1 MAVTLT
7 SNFIDELKQ
16 GSNRPNV
23 IVELGFNSVVRFL
36 ADGSFIADG
45 SILASGD
52 DGGVARTEKKGYSNI
67 GSNGGIFTD
76 VVTNLKGISSL
87 QNKIDAKGGF
97 VTLGQISITLTGRDS
112 FKAMIQNEFMKNRR
126 VTRMDGFEGLAY
138 SDYAATF
145 TGTIQ
150 TWSRKGDDLVIVV
163 QDDLVSAK
171 KKIPEESTDGNG
183 TVTNIQF
190 INYRS
195 TNPVDMMLDILKVQL
210 AIPASQVDTATFES
224 ERDTWLSGW
233 TFDRVLRKPEQ
244 ALKLLNDLQVQT
256 NTFIINDGEK
266 ISLKYFGPPVPGQ
279 IVPKWTDDNAIIRG
293 TLSQKSGY
301 DDNFYNRVVVYYDY
315 NEGDDDSI
323 NNFDTGAEATDLD
336 SQSAAEWD
344 EVRTKTIK
352 AKDIRTLAYTQPV
365 NINVTGDAV
374 TIYQVARYNG
384 AGTGTIA
391 YTQATNTIR
400 WTAPGGSVGE
410 AVELTKDGIYQ
421 LFDVD
426 TTISIRIIV
435 DTTELPG
442 TDQSDGI
449 TITALQGDIYAAT
462 LADKILQRYRD
473 PVSEVT
479 FDVDI
484 NHVARGTSFIKPTDL
499 IDVTTDEAFEKGKDS
514 WTNERLMI
522 TSTRPDFSG
531 SKISIAAIKTGI
543 PADNTRRFGFI
554 APTGFPDYAAATDA
568 QREYAFIGTSIDN
581 LVYGELG
588 YHIW

>member
-7 SNFIDELKQ
+7 SNFIDKLKQ
-16 GSNRPNV
+16 GSNTPNV
-23 IVELGFNSVVRFL
+23 IVEFGFNTVVRWIADGSFL
-36 ADGSFIADG
+36 ADGSIT
-45 SILASGD
+45 ASGD
-52 DGGVARTEKKGYSNI
+52 DGGTDRTEKKGYSTGN
-67 GSNGGIFTD
+67 FTD
-76 VVTNLKGISSL
+76 VVANLKSVSSL

-112 FKAMIQNEFMKNRR
+112 FKDMVKDEFMKNRR

-138 SDYAATF
+138 SDYAGTF

-150 TWSRKGDDLVIVV
+150 KWSRKGDTLTIVV

-171 KKIPEESTDGNG
+171 KKIPVEATDGNG
-183 TVTNIQF
+183 NVTNTQF
-190 INYRS
+190 IDYRS
-195 TNPVDMMLDILKVQL
+195 TNPVDIMLDILKVQL
-210 AIPASQVDTATFES
+210 AIPASQVDTTTFES

-233 TFDRVLRKPEQ
+233 TFDRVLRKPEEG
-244 ALKLLNDLQVQT
+244 LKLLNDLQIQT

-279 IVPKWTDDNAIIRG
+279 IVPKWTDDNAILENS
-293 TLSQKSGY
+293 LSQRSGY
-301 DDNFYNRVVVYYDY
+301 DDNFYNRVVVYFDY
-315 NEGDDDSI
+315 NESGDDGTDA
-323 NNFDTGAEATDLD
+323 FDAAVEATDLD

-344 EVRTKTIK
+344 ETNTKTIK
-352 AKDIRTLAYTQPV
+352 AKDIRTLTYTQPV
-365 NINVTGDAV
+365 NINTTGDAV
-374 TIYQVARYNG
+374 TIYQVARYNE

-400 WTAPGGSVGE
+400 WTAPGGSAGE
-410 AVELTKDGIYQ
+410 AVELTKDGVYQ
-421 LFDVD
+421 VFDAD
-426 TTISIRIIV
+426 TTKSIRIIV

-449 TITALQGDIYAAT
+449 TVTALQGANYAAT

-499 IDVTTDEAFEKGKDS
+499 IDVTTDEAFEKGKDG

-522 TSTRPDFSG
+522 TSTRPDFTG
-531 SKISIAAIKTGI
+531 NKIGITAIKTGI
-543 PADNTRRFGFI
+543 PADNTIRYGFI
-554 APTGFPDYAAATDA
+554 APTGFPDYPSATDA
-568 QREYAFIGTSIDN
+568 QREYAFIGTTVDNEVDTGID
-581 LVYGELG
+581 G
-588 YHIW
+588 YYIY